1 MPPFVDRPLPDP
13 LHILHELALDLRW
26 SWNHYGDALW
36 RRINP
41 EVWSQT
47 QNPVSVMQLTSTEH
61 LQTLAQQQDFLALL
75 DDISSERHEHLT
87 RQSWYQQ
94 HYGQAGPRGIAY
106 FSMEF
111 GLCEAL
117 PLYAGGLGVL
127 AGDYLKTASDLGV
140 PLVGVGL
147 LYQQGY
153 FHQSLGPDGRQQE
166 NYLYN
171 DPAGL
176 PIAPLL
182 QADGSWLHVCLEL
195 FSRHIHFRIWRA
207 QVGRVTLYLLDS
219 NDPANQP
226 NDRCIT
232 SKLYGGGTE
241 LRLLQEIALGI
252 GGWRLI
258 EQLGLSIDIC
268 HLNEGHAAFATLERA
283 RYYSQKHGL
292 DFWQSLWATRVGNL
306 FTTHTPVA
314 AGFDCYPE
322 TLLSQYATHYAQ
334 LLGPPLHSLMQL
346 GRANPEDANEGFNM
360 AYLAMRTCGYSNGVS
375 QLHGQVSQQIFQPL
389 FPRWPRREVP
399 VGFVTNGVHMPTW
412 DSPAADALWTKAY
425 GRHRWRGDLAVFDQP
440 AVAPIGDEDLA
451 KLASQGRAQL
461 VQYVRQRLERE
472 DEDNSGPQAGNRLD
486 PEIFTLGFARRF
498 TEYKRPDLLL
508 ADPERLVRLLTN
520 PERPVQLII
529 AGKAH
534 PADEQGKR
542 ALQRWQ
548 DFLRRPEVRQRA
560 VFIEDYDLALAQ
572 QLVQGVDLWINTPR
586 RPWEACGTS
595 GMKVLVNGGLN
606 LSTLDGWWAEAYQ
619 SGVGWALGVAEQKD
633 SVCNLSINEQDACD
647 ALQLYQLLEDEV
659 IPGFYARDQ
668 FGLARAW
675 LSRIRASMASLT
687 PRFSSNRMLRDYLQ
701 QYYLP
706 AARGIA
712 MRQADEN
719 ALARQLHR
727 WQQQLQAQWPHLH
740 INSVSIKNGAIESGA
755 IESGAIESASLKT
768 AEQRL
773 HLEATVY
780 LAQLDPTSISVQV
793 IADPS
798 ADSPAQIFML
808 QLQHSSGPN
817 HHYAGDIITS
827 RPAEDFTLRLI
838 PAHAQAVIPQEISLI
853 KWQR

>member
-1 MPPFVDRPLPDP
+1 MPPFHDRPLPEP
-13 LHILHELALDLRW
+13 LQVLHELALDLRW

-41 EVWSQT
+41 DVWNQT
-47 QNPVSVMQLTSTEH
+47 QNPVSVIQLTSNEALH
-61 LQTLAQQQDFLALL
+61 KLAQQEDFVSQLA
-75 DDISSERHEHLT
+75 DITAERKEHLS
-87 RQSWYQQ
+87 RHSWYRQ
-94 HYGQAGPRGIAY
+94 HYSQSGLRGIAY

-140 PLVGVGL
+140 PLAGVGL

-153 FHQSLGPDGRQQE
+153 FHQSLSPGGRQQE

-182 QADGSWLHVCLEL
+182 QPDGSWAHVSLEL
-195 FSRHIHFRIWRA
+195 FARKIHFRVWRA
-207 QVGRVTLYLLDS
+207 QVGRVMLYLLDS

-226 NDRCIT
+226 SDRCIT

-258 EQLGLSIDIC
+258 EQLGLAIDIC
-268 HLNEGHAAFATLERA
+268 HLNEGHAAFATLERTHS
-283 RYYSQKHGL
+283 YQQKQGL
-292 DFWQSLWATRVGNL
+292 DFWQALWATRIGNL

-322 TLLSQYATHYAQ
+322 ELLGRYASHYAD
-334 LLGPPLHSLMQL
+334 LLGVPVKTLMQL
-346 GRANPEDANEGFNM
+346 GRANPEDDKEGFNM

-375 QLHGQVSQQIFQPL
+375 QLHGQVSRQIFQPL
-389 FPRWPRREVP
+389 FPRWPQREVP
-399 VGFVTNGVHMPTW
+399 VGYVTNGVHMPTW
-412 DSPAADALWTKAY
+412 DSPAADDLWTNTY
-425 GRHRWRGDLAVFDQP
+425 GRQRWRGDLELFDS
-440 AVAPIGDEDLA
+440 GRDLLSDQA
-451 KLASQGRAQL
+451 LATLTNKGRAQL
-461 VQYVRQRLERE
+461 VDYVRHRLGSQGE
-472 DEDNSGPQAGNRLD
+472 DTHRLD
-486 PEIFTLGFARRF
+486 PDVFTIGFARRF
-498 TEYKRPDLLL
+498 AEYKRPDLLL
-508 ADPERLVRLLTN
+508 ADEERLVRLLN
-520 PERPVQLII
+520 DPGRPVQLII

-534 PADEQGKR
+534 PADDQGKR
-542 ALQRWQ
+542 ALERWQ
-548 DFLRRPEVRQRA
+548 QFLRRPEVRERA

-619 SGVGWALGVAEQKD
+619 PEVGWALGVAEQTE
-633 SVCNLSINEQDACD
+633 SATHLPLNEQDARD
-647 ALQLYQLLEDEV
+647 ALQLYQLLEEEV
-659 IPGFYARDQ
+659 IPRFYQRDPS
-668 FGLARAW
+668 GLAQEW
-675 LSRIRASMASLT
+675 LSIIRNSMTRLT
-687 PRFSSNRMLRDYLQ
+687 PRFSSNRMLRDYLE

-706 AARGIA
+706 AAQGIA
-712 MRQADEN
+712 HRQANNNQQAKHLQQWQE
-719 ALARQLHR
+719 QLQTQWPQVQINKVEINR
-727 WQQQLQAQWPHLH
+727 KAQQLQ
-740 INSVSIKNGAIESGA
+740 VR
-755 IESGAIESASLKT
+755 
-768 AEQRL
+768 AE
-773 HLEATVY
+773 VC
-780 LAQLDPTSISVQV
+780 LAQLEPGAVSVQL

-798 ADSPAQIFML
+798 AASPAQLFEMHL
-808 QLQHSSGPN
+808 RASNGQSYQFAAAVN
-817 HHYAGDIITS
+817 TN
-827 RPAEDFTLRLI
+827 RPPEDFTLRLI
-838 PAHAQAVIPQEISLI
+838 PAHANVRVPQEVSFI

>member
-1 MPPFVDRPLPDP
+1 MPPFHDRPLPQP
-13 LHILHELALDLRW
+13 LQVLHELALDLRW

-36 RRINP
+36 SRINP
-41 EVWSQT
+41 DVWAQT
-47 QNPVSVMQLTSTEH
+47 QNPVSVIQLTSSEQ
-61 LQTLAQQQDFLALL
+61 LQQLAQQPDFLAQLA
-75 DDISSERHEHLT
+75 DIARERQEDLT
-87 RQSWYQQ
+87 RPSWYQQ
-94 HYGQAGPRGIAY
+94 HHGQSGLRGIAY

-140 PLVGVGL
+140 PLLGIGL

-153 FHQSLGPDGRQQE
+153 FHQSLNPEGRQQE

-182 QADGSWLHVCLEL
+182 QPDGSWAQVSLEL
-195 FSRHIHFRIWRA
+195 LSRQIRFRVWRA

-258 EQLGLSIDIC
+258 EQLGLPVDIC
-268 HLNEGHAAFATLERA
+268 HLNEGHAAFATLERI
-283 RYYSQKHGL
+283 RCYQQKQGL
-292 DFWQSLWATRVGNL
+292 DFGQALWATRVGNI

-322 TLLSQYATHYAQ
+322 A
-334 LLGPPLHSLMQL
+334 LLGRYASRYAEMLGVPVQTLMQL
-346 GRANPEDANEGFNM
+346 GRANPDDASEGFNM
-360 AYLAMRTCGYSNGVS
+360 AYLAMRTCGFSNGVS

-389 FPRWPRREVP
+389 FPRWPQREVP
-399 VGFVTNGVHMPTW
+399 VGYVTNGVHMPTW
-412 DSPAADALWTKAY
+412 DSPAADDIWTNAY
-425 GRHRWRGDLAVFDQP
+425 GRQRWRGDLDVFTPSRLDALP
-440 AVAPIGDEDLA
+440 DEELA
-451 KLASQGRAQL
+451 TLANKGRAQL
-461 VQYVRQRLERE
+461 VTYVRRRLDCEGAAPSPE
-472 DEDNSGPQAGNRLD
+472 NAGRLD
-486 PEIFTLGFARRF
+486 PNIFTLGFARRF
-498 TEYKRPDLLL
+498 AEYKRPDLLL
-508 ADPERLVRLLTN
+508 ADEERLARLLNN

-542 ALQRWQ
+542 ALERWQ
-548 DFLRRPEVRQRA
+548 TFLRRPDVHHRA

-619 SGVGWALGVAEQKD
+619 PDLGWALGLQGPAVEGQAVTAQTALANQLPNALTI
-633 SVCNLSINEQDACD
+633 SEQDARD
-647 ALQLYQLLEDEV
+647 ALQLYQLLENEV
-659 IPGFYARDQ
+659 IPRFYHRDQ
-668 FGLARAW
+668 VG
-675 LSRIRASMASLT
+675 LSREWLHTMRNSIAVLT
-687 PRFSSNRMLRDYLQ
+687 PRFSSNRMLCDYLQ
-701 QYYLP
+701 HYYLP
-706 AARGIA
+706 AAQGVA
-712 MRQADEN
+712 NRQASN
-719 ALARQLHR
+719 NQLAKQLRQ
-727 WQQQLQAQWPHLH
+727 WQQQLQTQWSQLQ
-740 INSVSIKNGAIESGA
+740 IRNVVIKKRERGIQVQ
-755 IESGAIESASLKT
+755 
-768 AEQRL
+768 AEIY
-773 HLEATVY
+773 LE
-780 LAQLDPTSISVQV
+780 QLDPAAINVQI
-793 IADPS
+793 IADP
-798 ADSPAQIFML
+798 AAASPAQVFAL
-808 QLQHSSGPN
+808 QLQTSSGQS
-817 HHYAGDIITS
+817 HQFTADIDTN
-827 RPAEDFTLRLI
+827 RQVDDFTLRLI
-838 PAHAQAVIPQEISLI
+838 PAHASALVPQEISFI

>member
-1 MPPFVDRPLPDP
+1 MPPFHDRPLPKT
-13 LHILHELALDLRW
+13 LQVLHELALDLRW

-36 RRINP
+36 SRINP
-41 EVWSQT
+41 DVWNQT
-47 QNPVSVMQLTSTEH
+47 QNPVSVIQLTGSEQLNH
-61 LQTLAQQQDFLALL
+61 LAQQEDFLAQLA
-75 DDISSERHEHLT
+75 DITAERKEHLT

-94 HYGQAGPRGIAY
+94 HYSQSGLRGIAY

-140 PLVGVGL
+140 PLLGVGL

-153 FHQSLGPDGRQQE
+153 FHQSLSPDGHQQE

-182 QADGSWLHVCLEL
+182 QADGSWVHVSLEL
-195 FSRHIHFRIWRA
+195 FSRQINFRIWRV

-219 NDPANQP
+219 NDPSNQP
-226 NDRCIT
+226 GDRCIT

-258 EQLGLSIDIC
+258 EQLGLPVDIC
-268 HLNEGHAAFATLERA
+268 HLNEGHAAFATLERI
-283 RYYSQKHGL
+283 RCYQQKHGL
-292 DFWQSLWATRVGNL
+292 DFWQALWATRIGNL

-314 AGFDCYPE
+314 AGFDTYPE
-322 TLLSQYATHYAQ
+322 VLLNQYATRYAQ
-334 LLGPPLHSLMQL
+334 KLGISVAELMQL
-346 GRANPEDANEGFNM
+346 GRANPNDAGEPFNM

-389 FPRWPRREVP
+389 FPRWPQREVP

-412 DSPAADALWTKAY
+412 DSPAADEFWTNAY
-425 GRHRWRGDLAVFDQP
+425 GRQRWRGDLELFNQSDRNTLT
-440 AVAPIGDEDLA
+440 DEALA
-451 KLASQGRAQL
+451 ALANKGRERL
-461 VQYVRQRLERE
+461 VDYVHRRLGCQSDTSSDTE
-472 DEDNSGPQAGNRLD
+472 SKSRLD
-486 PEIFTLGFARRF
+486 PAIFTMGFARRF
-498 TEYKRPDLLL
+498 AEYKRPDLLL
-508 ADPERLVRLLTN
+508 TDEERLVRLLNN

-534 PADEQGKR
+534 PADQQGKR
-542 ALQRWQ
+542 ALERWQ
-548 DFLRRPEVRQRA
+548 TFLRRPEVHERV

-606 LSTLDGWWAEAYQ
+606 LSSLDGWWAEAYQ
-619 SGVGWALGVAEQKD
+619 PDFGWALMGQVQATNQLPD
-633 SVCNLSINEQDACD
+633 SNTISEQDTRD
-647 ALQLYQLLEDEV
+647 ALQLYHLLENEV
-659 IPGFYARDQ
+659 IPRFYQSDQAGMARDW
-668 FGLARAW
+668 LAIMRN
-675 LSRIRASMASLT
+675 SMATLT

-706 AARGIA
+706 AANGISN
-712 MRQADEN
+712 RQANNNEI
-719 ALARQLHR
+719 ARQLHQ
-727 WQQQLQAQWPHLH
+727 WQQQLQAQWPQLH
-740 INSVSIKNGAIESGA
+740 FNNVDIKRR
-755 IESGAIESASLKT
+755 
-768 AEQRL
+768 EQG
-773 HLEATVY
+773 VQVQVDID
-780 LAQLDPTSISVQV
+780 LAQLDPATVRVQL
-793 IADPS
+793 IADPG
-798 ADSPAQIFML
+798 AASPALVFDLCWQ
-808 QLQHSSGPN
+808 SA
-817 HHYAGDIITS
+817 AGQSHQYTADINTD
-827 RPAEDFTLRLI
+827 RQADDFTLRLI
-838 PAHAQAVIPQEISLI
+838 PANTNALVPQEISFI